1 MPTDTNH
8 INNPELAAAL
18 LEMKRRRT
26 ERLGDVQEQ
35 ANVGTKE
42 TPSGNGGDNKGH
54 ASEAPRPLMR
64 EIPPADPFPIDA
76 LGKILA
82 DAARAIQD
90 RVQAP
95 MAICAH
101 SVLATTT
108 LVLQAHADVELPIG
122 GKRVKPISS
131 YLITIAESGERK
143 TEADFQASWAIRK
156 HEENLREKY
165 DAEMLSYTNDR
176 TAWDKARKE
185 AVRRAKGNRAAA
197 KLALDQLGPPPPLPL
212 AAMLTSTE
220 PTFEGLTKQ
229 FPNHPPSL
237 GIFSSEG
244 GQFIGGHGMNEEN
257 KLKTAA
263 GLSALWDGEPVRR
276 VRAGDGAAVFPGR
289 RVGAHLMV
297 QPEVA
302 NILLQDR
309 LLAGQGL
316 LSRLLVTAPES
327 AAGTREPRPEK
338 AETAETLK
346 TYGKRLLDMLE
357 APLPLAKGKT
367 NELAPR
373 ALPLSAAAT
382 KRWNKFVGH
391 VERQIGP
398 GKPLEQ
404 IKGLANKL
412 PEHAARLAAVIT
424 LVADLNAPEIDDDN
438 MRRGIELAEHYASEA
453 LRLFEAS
460 KANPDLMLAQ
470 RLLDWLHRQWSEDAI
485 SLPDI
490 YQRSLNAIGDKA
502 TASKLVA
509 ILVDHGWLVPIEGGA
524 IVAGQRRQKAWRIVR
539 GA

>member
-1 MPTDTNH
+1 
-8 INNPELAAAL
+8 
-18 LEMKRRRT
+18 
-26 ERLGDVQEQ
+26 
-35 ANVGTKE
+35 
-42 TPSGNGGDNKGH
+42 
-54 ASEAPRPLMR
+54 MR

-76 LGKILA
+76 LGEILA
-82 DAARAIQD
+82 NAARAIHD

-95 MAICAH
+95 IAICAH
-101 SVLATTT
+101 SVLATAT
-108 LVLQAHADVELPIG
+108 LVVQAHADVELPIG
-122 GKRVKPISS
+122 GKRVKPISNFF
-131 YLITIAESGERK
+131 ITIAGSGERK
-143 TEADFQASWAIRK
+143 TEADFQANWAVSK
-156 HEENLREKY
+156 HENNLREKY
-165 DAEMLSYTNDR
+165 DAEMLSYTNDKI
-176 TAWDKARKE
+176 AWDKARDE
-185 AVRRAKGNRAAA
+185 AVKRAKGNRTAT
-197 KLALDQLGPPPPLPL
+197 KLGLDQLGPPPAPPL

-289 RVGAHLMV
+289 RVAAHLMV

-327 AAGTREPRPEK
+327 TAGTREPRPEK
-338 AETAETLK
+338 PETAETLR

-357 APLPLAKGKT
+357 APLALAKGKT

-373 ALPLSAAAT
+373 ALPLLPAAT

-404 IKGLANKL
+404 IRGLANKL
-412 PEHAARLAAVIT
+412 PEHAARLAAVVT
-424 LVADLNAPEIDDDN
+424 LVADINAPEIDDDN

-460 KANPDLMLAQ
+460 KANADLVLAQ
-470 RLLDWLHRQWSEDAI
+470 RLLDWLHRQWREGAI

-490 YQRSLNAIGDKA
+490 YQRSLNAIRDQA
-502 TASKLVA
+502 TARKLVN
-509 ILVDHGWLVPIEGGA
+509 ILVEHGWLEPIPGGA
-524 IVAGQRRQKAWRIVR
+524 IIAGCRRREAWRIVR
-539 GA
+539 GS